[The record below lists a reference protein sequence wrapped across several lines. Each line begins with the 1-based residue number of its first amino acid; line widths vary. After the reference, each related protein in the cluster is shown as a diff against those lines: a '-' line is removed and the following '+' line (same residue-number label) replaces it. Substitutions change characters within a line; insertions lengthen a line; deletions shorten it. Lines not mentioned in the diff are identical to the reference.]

1 MFNPLFPFD
10 ISLTTAS
17 RDAVWEKLSFPLQL
31 KPLLITQ
38 CNCTSIGLCSTKKR
52 PMARRR
58 PAPLPHLRFLLLSDE
73 DPSPLTQ
80 ISAVET
86 PQQLDWTSCDQLA
99 DSVYPLPP
107 SGDDLKCWIPV
118 SSSTI
123 KFCRSSHSGFPC
135 PYCWP
140 VSGQR
145 CGNCIFTRC
154 QENESPTSSYS
165 SLWDLPTVLKVPRLN
180 HCNPRASEHT
190 R

>member
-1 MFNPLFPFD
+1 
-10 ISLTTAS
+10 
-17 RDAVWEKLSFPLQL
+17 
-31 KPLLITQ
+31 
-38 CNCTSIGLCSTKKR
+38 
-52 PMARRR
+52 MARRR

-107 SGDDLKCWIPV
+107 SGDDLKCWITV
-118 SSSTI
+118 SSVLI
-123 KFCRSSHSGFPC
+123 HHQILRSSHSGFPC

-165 SLWDLPTVLKVPRLN
+165 STLGLTNRTKGSPFEPLQSTSLRAHSLKTILLLALASVKRVVGPAGPLHQPCLPGIW
-180 HCNPRASEHT
+180 A
-190 R
+190 